1 MHNTIFTTPVIRTL
15 MAWLSILLLKL
26 SGWKINGNF
35 PAIPKYVM
43 IAAPHTSNWDFP
55 VTLAVCFAKGA
66 QIYWMGKH
74 SLFKGPM
81 GPVMRWLG
89 GIPVNRNRNNS
100 LVQQIVDVY
109 HASDRLVVII
119 PPEGTR
125 AKVTEWKT
133 GFYHIAK
140 GAGVP
145 VVPAYL
151 DFSHKQAGIMEPFY
165 LGEDLDTDM
174 AKIRALFDGINGKR
188 PDSF

>member
-1 MHNTIFTTPVIRTL
+1 MHNTIFTTPIIRPL
-15 MAWLSILLLKL
+15 MAWLSILFLKL
-26 SGWKINGNF
+26 AGWKIDGNF

-55 VTLAVCFAKGA
+55 VTLAVCFSKGA
-66 QIYWMGKH
+66 QVYWMGKH
-74 SLFKGPM
+74 SLFTGPL

-89 GIPVNRNRNNS
+89 GIPVNRSRNNS
-100 LVQQIVDVY
+100 LVQQIIDVY
-109 HASDRLVVII
+109 NESDKLVVII

-151 DFSHKQAGIMEPFY
+151 DFSHKKAGIMSPFF
-165 LGEDLDTDM
+165 LSEDMDADM
-174 AKIRALFDGINGKR
+174 VKIRGLFDGISGKR
-188 PDSF
+188 RDKF